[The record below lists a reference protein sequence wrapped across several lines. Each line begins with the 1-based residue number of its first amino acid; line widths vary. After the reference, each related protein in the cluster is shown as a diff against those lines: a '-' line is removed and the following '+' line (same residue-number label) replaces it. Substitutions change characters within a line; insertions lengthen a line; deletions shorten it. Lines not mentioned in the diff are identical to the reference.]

1 MQDDEFL
8 QDLNNLPSQIATHD
22 QIDIE
27 NQEINTMLPDTIP
40 DTSIVETCADDV
52 SGLSALSEDEI
63 EKIKANKTQDYVL
76 DACKKIVANGY
87 DTLASIQDTVIS
99 TVDGKAINGYATL
112 IGSLAKVLDTAN
124 SIANNKLQLG
134 NQVRLEQ
141 MKAAAK
147 QAAASQSNKT
157 TNNFNIV
164 ASREEIMK
172 MLDTVYC
179 QPGHVALFVFFLVPG
194 WYISKPNS
202 DALLSIE
209 LLHPL

>member
-40 DTSIVETCADDV
+40 DTSIMETCADDV

-63 EKIKANKTQDYVL
+63 KKIKANKTQDYVL

-172 MLDTVYC
+172 MLDTV
-179 QPGHVALFVFFLVPG
+179 
-194 WYISKPNS
+194 
-202 DALLSIE
+202 
-209 LLHPL
+209 

>member
-1 MQDDEFL
+1 MQDDDEFL
-8 QDLNNLPSQIATHD
+8 QDLNNLPSQIATHEP
-22 QIDIE
+22 IDIE
-27 NQEINTMLPDTIP
+27 DQPGDVLLPDT
-40 DTSIVETCADDV
+40 TSSMPVVETVTEYIPSA
-52 SGLSALSEDEI
+52 SGLSEDEI
-63 EKIKANKTQDYVL
+63 EKLKANQTQDYVL

-87 DTLASIQDTVIS
+87 DTLASIRDTVIS
-99 TVDGKAINGYATL
+99 TVDGKTINGYATL

-147 QAAASQSNKT
+147 QAAATQSNKT

-172 MLDTVYC
+172 MLDTV
-179 QPGHVALFVFFLVPG
+179 P
-194 WYISKPNS
+194 
-202 DALLSIE
+202 
-209 LLHPL
+209 

>member
-172 MLDTVYC
+172 MLDTV
-179 QPGHVALFVFFLVPG
+179 
-194 WYISKPNS
+194 
-202 DALLSIE
+202 
-209 LLHPL
+209 